1 MGEIDRINPILRPV
15 FGPRATDRVQP
26 ANDQHRHH
34 EQPEDRL
41 ELSNEERQN
50 DPEEEEELVE
60 DILPEEPE
68 HGLDLSI

>member
-15 FGPRATDRVQP
+15 FGPRATDRIQP
-26 ANDQHRHH
+26 ANDQHRRH

-41 ELSNEERQN
+41 ELSNEEHK
-50 DPEEEEELVE
+50 DDAEEQELVE
-60 DILPEEPE
+60 ESLPEEPE